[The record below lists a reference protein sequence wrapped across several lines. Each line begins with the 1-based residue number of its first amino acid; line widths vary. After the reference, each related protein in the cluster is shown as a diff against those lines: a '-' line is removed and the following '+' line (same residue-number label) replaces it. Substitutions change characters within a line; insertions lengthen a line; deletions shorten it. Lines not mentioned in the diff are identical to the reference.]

1 MNVDNRQKGKG
12 KGNRSLFPIWLF
24 PISLFLQAAFRIA
37 EKDLRTE
44 FRRSYEVLSILSFS
58 VGSILICSFAWSVGS
73 VGSEPE
79 VAAAALWI
87 IIFFASILAF
97 TTSFTREA
105 DSGTLGGLKTLPC
118 SPLAI
123 LFGKIIYGIVLLF
136 LVECVLIPFSII
148 FLNLDLSGRFPAL
161 LLVCLLGAVGLS
173 FAGSFVSGLVM
184 FSEGKTLLLSFLL
197 IPVCMPVLLPSVVA
211 TKEIIG
217 GSGIDEVMPEVML
230 ALKLLIAFLFLITAI
245 MILTFEFV
253 LEE

>member
-1 MNVDNRQKGKG
+1 MKNSGMREFQ
-12 KGNRSLFPIWLF
+12 RTAL
-24 PISLFLQAAFRIA
+24 RIA

-44 FRRSYEVLSILSFS
+44 FRRSYEILSILTFS
-58 VGSILICSFAWSVGS
+58 VGSILICSFALSGGS
-73 VGSEPE
+73 VGSKPE

-87 IIFFASILAF
+87 ILFFTSILAF

-105 DSGTLGGLKTLPC
+105 DRGTLGGLKTLPC

-123 LFGKIIYGIVLLF
+123 LSGKIIYGIVLLF
-136 LVECVLIPFSII
+136 FVECVLIPFSII
-148 FLNLDLSGRFPAL
+148 FLNLHLSTGFPAL

-173 FAGSFVSGLVM
+173 FAGSFVAGLVM

-197 IPVCMPVLLPSVVA
+197 IPICMPVLIPSVSA
-211 TKEIIG
+211 TEKIIS
-217 GSGIDEVMPEVML
+217 GSNIADIMPEL
-230 ALKLLIAFLFLITAI
+230 GLLIAFLLLITAI

>member
-1 MNVDNRQKGKG
+1 MKNI
-12 KGNRSLFPIWLF
+12 RSGEF
-24 PISLFLQAAFRIA
+24 QRAALGIA

-44 FRRSYEVLSILSFS
+44 FRRSYEILSILSFS
-58 VGSILICSFAWSVGS
+58 VGSILICSFAWGGGGMV
-73 VGSEPE
+73 EPE

-87 IIFFASILAF
+87 ILFFASILTF
-97 TTSFTREA
+97 TTSFMREA
-105 DSGTLGGLKTLPC
+105 DRGTLGGLKTLPC

-123 LFGKIIYGIVLLF
+123 LFGKIIYGVVLLF
-136 LVECVLIPFSII
+136 FVECVLIPFSII

-161 LLVCLLGAVGLS
+161 LLVCFLGTIGLA

-197 IPVCMPVLLPSVVA
+197 IPVCMPVLIPSVMA
-211 TKEIIG
+211 TEKIVS
-217 GSGIDEVMPEVML
+217 GSGIAEVMPEL
-230 ALKLLIAFLFLITAI
+230 RLLIAFLFLITAI